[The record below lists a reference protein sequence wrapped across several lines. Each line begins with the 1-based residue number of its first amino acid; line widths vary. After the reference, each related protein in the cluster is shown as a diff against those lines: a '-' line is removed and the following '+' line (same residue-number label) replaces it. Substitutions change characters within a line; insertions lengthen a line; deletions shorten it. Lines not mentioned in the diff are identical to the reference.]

1 MSSRFLFASR
11 FDGVSGSAIRE
22 IFNIKKT
29 RHKPHNM
36 GLIAGMSDRHKRIY
50 GNMYNFGGRRW

>member
-1 MSSRFLFASR
+1 MKRLIHRSPDFIEGAT
-11 FDGVSGSAIRE
+11 IRE
-22 IFNIKKT
+22 IFNIKKA

-36 GLIAGMSDRHKRIY
+36 GLIAGASDRHKRIY